1 MDEFDAASVSLLYV
15 DGDPQARNRLSLAI
29 ADHDSV
35 SVVTASTGTDAVQYL
50 EGEGTGDEDESRV
63 SVDTDIDCLVSPFE
77 LPDTTG
83 LELLRLLRDDD
94 ERLPFLLYP
103 TAEHGSERLASE
115 ALGAGA
121 TSYLPRSLDD
131 GYETLLERVLESV
144 ADYRQTERLRL
155 EADMFDT
162 LLSNVPISI
171 YFKDREGRHIRV
183 SDEVGPT
190 MSLDPIGKTDPELYG
205 EEIGAHAQQSYEDD
219 MEVIESGEP
228 IIDKEEVWSID
239 QPDADTLWLRST
251 KIPWRDDEGTVR
263 GLVGITRDI
272 TELKRR
278 EEELELQTQRLDRFA
293 SFASHDLRNPL
304 NIAQGY
310 LELAI
315 ENGDGSRL
323 GEVQRALEKMDEL
336 IDDLLSTA
344 QSDVGLASVGP
355 VPLEAVVEDVWAER
369 MAADAT
375 LRTEFPEETV
385 IHADESLLRQL
396 LENLFRNALDH
407 AGARVEITVGVTE
420 TGFFVADDGPGIPA
434 GDQDAIFEYG
444 YTNAEGGTG
453 IGLAIV
459 NQVADAHDWSLSVSA
474 ALSGG
479 ARFNLENCLVVT
491 RPVTIDDSVG
501 DSDGLDTIDAVA
513 GVAGIADDNGTGTSE
528 TTDGGGH
535 ERSLLELH
543 DHVDI
548 GTTTPPGDAR
558 YDETTAEWTVRGGGR
573 NLWHK
578 TDESHVVYTDVDG
591 DARIVGRVASIETVN
606 EYSKAGL
613 MFRGDLEAG
622 SPLGY
627 VGLTPCDESE
637 VLWRADPTDDIVS
650 YQLTNETTAP
660 HWYRIDRLGDE
671 VICYHSG
678 DGEEWIP
685 VDQRTIEYEGTAV
698 LGLAVCSH
706 DPEKTC
712 TAVFDDVR
720 VVDL

>member
-1 MDEFDAASVSLLYV
+1 MDEFDTSSVTLLYV
-15 DGDPQARNRLSLAI
+15 DGDPKSRDRLSLAL
-29 ADHDSV
+29 ADHDTV
-35 SVVTASTGTDAVQYL
+35 SVVTAPRSTDAVHAL
-50 EGEGTGDEDESRV
+50 EDEQSG
-63 SVDTDIDCLVSPFE
+63 VDTDIDCLVSAYE
-77 LPDTTG
+77 LSDTTG
-83 LELLRLLRDDD
+83 LELLRRVREDDAH
-94 ERLPFLLYP
+94 LPFILYP
-103 TAEHGSERLASE
+103 AAEHGSERLASE

-131 GYETLLERVLESV
+131 GYETLLERVTEAV
-144 ADYRQTERLRL
+144 ADYERGEQLRL

-162 LLSNVPISI
+162 LMTDIPISI

-219 MEVIESGEP
+219 MQVIETGEP
-228 IIDKEEVWSID
+228 IIDKEEAWAID
-239 QPDADTLWLRST
+239 LQDADTLWLRST
-251 KIPWRDDEGTVR
+251 KIPWRDDEGNVR

-272 TELKRR
+272 TELKHR

-315 ENGDGSRL
+315 ENDDVSGL
-323 GEVQRALEKMDEL
+323 EEVQRALEKMDEL

-355 VPLEAVVEDVWAER
+355 VPLETVVEDVWDER
-369 MAADAT
+369 MATDAT

-385 IHADESLLRQL
+385 VHADGSLLRQL

-407 AGARVEITVGVTE
+407 AGDQVGITVGVTE
-420 TGFFVADDGPGIPA
+420 TGFFVADDGPGIPE

-459 NQVADAHDWSLSVSA
+459 NQVADAHDWALSVSTA
-474 ALSGG
+474 SSGG

-491 RPVTIDDSVG
+491 RPVTIGDGGDAGDIADSG
-501 DSDGLDTIDAVA
+501 GN
-513 GVAGIADDNGTGTSE
+513 GVAI
-528 TTDGGGH
+528 DGGGL
-535 ERSLLELH
+535 EGALLDLG

-558 YDETTAEWTVRGGGR
+558 YDEATDEWTVRGGGR

-578 TDESHVVYTDVDG
+578 TDESHFLHTQVDG
-591 DARIVGRVASIETVN
+591 DARIVGRVADIETVN
-606 EYSKAGL
+606 EYSKAGV

-637 VLWRADPTDDIVS
+637 VLWRPDPTDYIVS
-650 YQLTNETTAP
+650 HQLKTETTAP
-660 HWYRIDRLGDE
+660 HWYRIDRLDDQ
-671 VICYHSG
+671 VICYRSS

-685 VDQRTIEYEGTAV
+685 VDQRTVRCEGTATI
-698 LGLAVCSH
+698 GLAVCSH
-706 DPEKTC
+706 DPEQTC
-712 TAVFDDVR
+712 TTVFDHVR